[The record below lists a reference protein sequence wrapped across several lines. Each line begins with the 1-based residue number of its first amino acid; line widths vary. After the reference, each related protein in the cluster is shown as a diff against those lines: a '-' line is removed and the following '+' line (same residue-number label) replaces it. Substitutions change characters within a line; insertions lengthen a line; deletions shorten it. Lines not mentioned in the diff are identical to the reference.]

1 MKEILSF
8 PGLGFEIALNP
19 EVFSIGPLSIKWY
32 GLLIAVGL
40 LLGAIY
46 ANKRSKEFGINQD
59 KFIDVLVIGTIGSII
74 FARAYYVIFS
84 WDMFKDDILS
94 AFKIWEGGI
103 AIYGSII
110 GALLVG
116 GLAARAKK
124 MKVMPL
130 IDLTLNSFL
139 IGQAVG
145 RWGNFVNIE
154 AFGSNTTMPW
164 GMTSDSI
171 DRKSVV

>member
-1 MKEILSF
+1 M
-8 PGLGFEIALNP
+8 
-19 EVFSIGPLSIKWY
+19 
-32 GLLIAVGL
+32 
-40 LLGAIY
+40 
-46 ANKRSKEFGINQD
+46 
-59 KFIDVLVIGTIGSII
+59 
-74 FARAYYVIFS
+74 
-84 WDMFKDDILS
+84 
-94 AFKIWEGGI
+94 
-103 AIYGSII
+103 GSII

-171 DRKSVV
+171 VSYLQMHQAGLAEIGVTVDPNLPVHPTFFYESIWCFIGFILISLYVKHRKFDGEITLLYTMW